1 MSNFSEACNIYLKF
15 SHANRKRNHRQIELW
30 VKYEETVI
38 YGCFKV
44 KLQWNLPCRPR
55 NNNSTTDP
63 GQKSLG
69 MMQHSQ
75 LSVIS
80 GCPHKTVLPFYLLF
94 FLLRPPPPPHPPS
107 PLLRVQRCSWDGG
120 VGIHVRLKKTQ
131 TNVNLYQD
139 FFMIVV
145 EFSRVSLKPGR
156 VRLVEIK
163 HKDIFFRR
171 HITWTGNICFIPLFL
186 CFLI

>member
-30 VKYEETVI
+30 VKDEETVI

-55 NNNSTTDP
+55 NNNTTSNP

-80 GCPHKTVLPFYLLF
+80 GCPHKTVLRFYLLF
-94 FLLRPPPPPHPPS
+94 FLLPPPP
-107 PLLRVQRCSWDGG
+107 PLLRVQRCSWHGG

>member
-30 VKYEETVI
+30 VKDEETVI

-55 NNNSTTDP
+55 NNNTTSDP

-80 GCPHKTVLPFYLLF
+80 GCPHKTVLRFYLLF
-94 FLLRPPPPPHPPS
+94 FLLPPPPP
-107 PLLRVQRCSWDGG
+107 PLLRVQRCSWHGG

>member
-1 MSNFSEACNIYLKF
+1 MTCPPKMSNFSEACNIYLKF

-44 KLQWNLPCRPR
+44 KLQWNLSGRPR

-94 FLLRPPPPPHPPS
+94 FLLRPPPPPT
-107 PLLRVQRCSWDGG
+107 PLPTFTRPTLLVGWGSGYSCAIKKNTNKCKFVPRLFHDCSW
-120 VGIHVRLKKTQ
+120 
-131 TNVNLYQD
+131 
-139 FFMIVV
+139 
-145 EFSRVSLKPGR
+145 
-156 VRLVEIK
+156 
-163 HKDIFFRR
+163 IF
-171 HITWTGNICFIPLFL
+171 
-186 CFLI
+186 

>member
-1 MSNFSEACNIYLKF
+1 
-15 SHANRKRNHRQIELW
+15 
-30 VKYEETVI
+30 
-38 YGCFKV
+38 
-44 KLQWNLPCRPR
+44 
-55 NNNSTTDP
+55 
-63 GQKSLG
+63 
-69 MMQHSQ
+69 MQHSQ

-80 GCPHKTVLPFYLLF
+80 GCPHKTVLRFYLLF
-94 FLLRPPPPPHPPS
+94 FLLPPPP
-107 PLLRVQRCSWDGG
+107 PLLRVQRCSWHGG

-171 HITWTGNICFIPLFL
+171 HIT
-186 CFLI
+186 